1 MILTAIL
8 ISIGV
13 LFLVCLIVST
23 VIVIK
28 YAPDLENIYNLEDAI
43 SDGNEKW
50 QENQDNDK
58 IIRLEKIQKERN
70 KWLKNG
76 KIYKYV
82 EKAVTDNRYE
92 FDISSYSEKAF
103 IIIDAIKSIPGFYAE
118 YAHHYNYNNIKVTW
132 RL

>member
-28 YAPDLENIYNLEDAI
+28 YAPDLDNIYNLEDAI

-82 EKAVTDNRYE
+82 EKAVTDNRHE
-92 FDISSYSEKAF
+92 FEISPYLDKTF

-118 YAHHYNYNNIKVTW
+118 YTRHNTVRVTW

>member
-1 MILTAIL
+1 MIIITIL
-8 ISIGV
+8 ISIGI
-13 LFLVCLIVST
+13 LFIACLIMST
-23 VIVIK
+23 IAVIK
-28 YAPDLENIYNLEDAI
+28 YAPDLDNIHNLKDAI

-82 EKAVTDNRYE
+82 EKAVTDNRHE
-92 FDISSYSEKAF
+92 FEISPYLDKAF

-118 YAHHYNYNNIKVTW
+118 YTRHNTVRVTW